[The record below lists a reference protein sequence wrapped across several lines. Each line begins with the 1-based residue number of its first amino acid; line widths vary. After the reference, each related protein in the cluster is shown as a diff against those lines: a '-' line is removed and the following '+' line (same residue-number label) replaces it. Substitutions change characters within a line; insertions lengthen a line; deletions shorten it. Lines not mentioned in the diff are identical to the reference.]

1 MVTEQPVTQPIST
14 FDIEALQTL
23 ADALVA
29 LRAADTSALHAQA
42 PGTALQSVDDAFRV
56 ALTVVGG
63 VQLFRNDIYNRVV
76 YGGAVVQAALDDL
89 HAQEVLEIATCHS
102 PAEIK
107 SWFDAA
113 MSDFNRNR
121 WAASV
126 FSAAYSLASQ
136 LATR

>member
-1 MVTEQPVTQPIST
+1 MVTEQSVTQPISS
-14 FDIEALQTL
+14 FDVEALQTL

-29 LRAADTSALHAQA
+29 LRAADTIAL
-42 PGTALQSVDDAFRV
+42 LKIV
-56 ALTVVGG
+56 
-63 VQLFRNDIYNRVV
+63 
-76 YGGAVVQAALDDL
+76 
-89 HAQEVLEIATCHS
+89 TCHS

-113 MSDFNRNR
+113 MSDFNRNC